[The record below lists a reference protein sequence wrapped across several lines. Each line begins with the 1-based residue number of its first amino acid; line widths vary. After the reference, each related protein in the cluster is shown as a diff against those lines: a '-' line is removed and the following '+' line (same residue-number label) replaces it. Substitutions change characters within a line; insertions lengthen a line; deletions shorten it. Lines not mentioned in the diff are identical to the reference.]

1 MSVSCNMFRFQTWAT
16 FGAHCDF
23 CRPTVT
29 LRKLPLRISY
39 YKPLKLQCRADNF
52 SLKHVWIWDVC
63 NGILPHSRRGLLE
76 KGNALV
82 SKINS
87 RRVTEPESSLLC
99 SHESDTRLY
108 PEPDEPSLPL
118 PVAARSKVWVCG
130 CSLAGI
136 MGSNP
141 VRGMDVCLL

>member
-1 MSVSCNMFRFQTWAT
+1 M
-16 FGAHCDF
+16 
-23 CRPTVT
+23 
-29 LRKLPLRISY
+29 
-39 YKPLKLQCRADNF
+39 
-52 SLKHVWIWDVC
+52 C

-76 KGNALV
+76 KGNATV

-87 RRVTEPESSLLC
+87 RRGTESEGSWLF
-99 SHESDTRLY
+99 SHESDARLY

-130 CSLAGI
+130 RSLAGI

-141 VRGMDVCLL
+141 VGAWMSVSCECCVL